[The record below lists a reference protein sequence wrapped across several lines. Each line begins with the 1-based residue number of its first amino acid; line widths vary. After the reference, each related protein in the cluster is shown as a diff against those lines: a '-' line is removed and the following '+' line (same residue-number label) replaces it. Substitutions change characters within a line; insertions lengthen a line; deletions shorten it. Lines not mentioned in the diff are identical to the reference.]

1 MTPIVEITMKRSH
14 NPTTDVV
21 EIKDIKVLIQES
33 FIKIDI
39 VFVTAISNFFTD
51 KVIEIFSIAL
61 AFY

>member
-1 MTPIVEITMKRSH
+1 MKQSY
-14 NPTTDVV
+14 NPTTDGA
-21 EIKDIKVLIQES
+21 EIKEFKVLIQES